1 MNKQEYFKISL
12 EQNLP
17 NRCPILGYCDRHSWT
32 LYFFSKYDEV
42 DYDGNFIRTLQRAG
56 AISSDYESKRVKLRA
71 EEPTILRGQKYGHFS
86 NMCPEVSLFD
96 KDNSFSDFKGIA
108 CTDGSW
114 DYETSSKNK
123 VNIIETKH
131 FSECLEFSKQQYSNN
146 LYKTEEEFINQEF
159 EEISIDELGL
169 DNAIANVLKSRLQ
182 EIKSGFKANA
192 ILSIIVLSGSVLEGI
207 LLGLAMQNPKIF
219 NQSKRAPKDVEG
231 KIKLFR
237 YWSLNDFIET
247 AYDVKILD
255 ENVKKFSHNLRDFRN
270 YIHPHEQLA
279 RGFNPNMR
287 TAKISWNVLKLAME
301 QIVNNKHK
309 IKS

>member
-17 NRCPILGYCDRHSWT
+17 NRCPMLGYCDRHSWT

-42 DYDGNFIRTLQRAG
+42 DYDRNFIKTLQKEG
-56 AISSDYESKRVKLRA
+56 AISSDYESKRIKLRA
-71 EEPTILRGQKYGHFS
+71 EEPSILRGPKYGHFS

-96 KDNSFSDFKGIA
+96 KDNSFASFRGIA

-169 DNAIANVLKSRLQ
+169 DNAIANVLKLRLQ

-207 LLGLAMQNPKIF
+207 LLGLAMQNPKMF
-219 NQSKRAPKDVEG
+219 NQSKKAPKDTEG
-231 KIKLFR
+231 RIKLFR

-247 AYDVKILD
+247 AYDLKILD

-270 YIHPHEQLA
+270 YIHPHEQLT
-279 RGFNPNMR
+279 RGFFPNIQ
-287 TAKISWNVLKLAME
+287 TARLSCNVLLLAMR
-301 QIVNNKHK
+301 QIANRNKY
-309 IKS
+309 

>member
-219 NQSKRAPKDVEG
+219 NQSKRAPKDLEG
-231 KIKLFR
+231 KIKSFR
-237 YWSLNDFIET
+237 YWSLNDLIEVS
-247 AYDVKILD
+247 YDLKILD
-255 ENVKKFSHNLRDFRN
+255 ENVKKFSHTLRDFRN

-279 RGFNPNMR
+279 RSFYPNIQ

-301 QIVNNKHK
+301 QIVNNKYK